1 MHGQAEMEHSR
12 SQGWERLVAEVA
24 ERTADLKRVQAEY
37 ARYRE
42 RVRRD
47 RLAVREIAVANV
59 LRGLLPVLDVV
70 DAARAQEPATPGL
83 TEIAGVLY
91 AQVGGLGLVAFGQVG
106 EPFDPVCH
114 EALVHHVSP
123 TAERPVCTA
132 VLRPGYRVGDVLLR
146 PAAVEVTGPA

>member
-1 MHGQAEMEHSR
+1 
-12 SQGWERLVAEVA
+12 
-24 ERTADLKRVQAEY
+24 
-37 ARYRE
+37 
-42 RVRRD
+42 
-47 RLAVREIAVANV
+47 
-59 LRGLLPVLDVV
+59 
-70 DAARAQEPATPGL
+70 
-83 TEIAGVLY
+83 
-91 AQVGGLGLVAFGQVG
+91 VG

>member
-1 MHGQAEMEHSR
+1 MEHSR

-83 TEIAGVLY
+83 TEIAAVLY
-91 AQVGGLGLVAFGQVG
+91 AQVGGLGLVAFGEVG

-114 EALVHHVSP
+114 EALVHHVCP
-123 TAERPVCTA
+123 TAARPVCTA